1 MKIGVSSYSFQQ
13 YINRGKM
20 TQFDTVAKAKE
31 LGYDAIEFI
40 ELKPHDG
47 STQAEYA
54 AKIRAKAEEV
64 GIEISAYTVGAC
76 LIQDTDEL
84 LQAELERVKGQVDI
98 AEILGVKKMR
108 HDAYFAQNKYRS
120 FYNALPELADNIRTI
135 TEYAEKKGIKTMV
148 ENHGR
153 VCQDSIRMEQLV
165 AAVNHD
171 NFGLLVDMGNFLC
184 VDDNPVQ
191 AVSRLAPF
199 AFHVHTKDF
208 KTAPF
213 GAPVEGYSESRGCN
227 KIRGTITGRG
237 DVPVEQCIAILR
249 KAGYDD
255 VFSVEFEG
263 PEDCIEALTDAL
275 AFLRRIQ

>member
-1 MKIGVSSYSFQQ
+1 MKIGVSSYSFSQ
-13 YINRGKM
+13 YINAGKM
-20 TQFDTVAKAKE
+20 TQFDCIEKAKE

-40 ELKPHDG
+40 DLHPHDG

-54 AKIRAKAEEV
+54 EKIRDKAKEV
-64 GIEISAYTVGAC
+64 GIEISAYTIGAC

-84 LQAELERVKGQVDI
+84 LQAELARVKEQIDI
-98 AEILGVKKMR
+98 AAILGVKKMR

-184 VDDNPVQ
+184 VDEDPVT
-191 AVSRLAPF
+191 AVSRVAPY
-199 AFHVHTKDF
+199 AFHAHTKDF
-208 KTAPF
+208 KAF
-213 GAPVEGYSESRGCN
+213 GFDYPEDGCITTRGCN

-237 DVPVEQCIAILR
+237 IVPVAQCVNIL
-249 KAGYDD
+249 KMAGYDD

-263 PEDCIEALTDAL
+263 PEDCIDAVSDAL
-275 AFLRRIQ
+275 KFLRRL